1 MMEIDTA
8 IDYLL
13 AVNNLK
19 EVPIENKHDKLRALM
34 NITMPINLSEKYY
47 IAQDKVLQNN
57 LESKKI
63 IDVDKI

>member
-47 IAQDKVLQNN
+47 LAQDKVLQ
-57 LESKKI
+57 KT
-63 IDVDKI
+63 